1 MTSLNV
7 WVPVMSTSGRTVTP
21 GASIGQMKY
30 EIPSCLEASGSVR
43 ASRMPKRA
51 VWAYEVH
58 TFCPWTTHWSPSE
71 LGPGGQRGQVRAGSG
86 LAEQLAPDLLP
97 GQQRE

>member
-1 MTSLNV
+1 M
-7 WVPVMSTSGRTVTP
+7 
-21 GASIGQMKY
+21 GQMKY

-58 TFCPWTTHWSPSE
+58 TFCPWTTHWSPSGSARVVRE
-71 LGPGGQRGQVRAGSG
+71 ARSEPAPGSLNSWHQISSPASSGS
-86 LAEQLAPDLLP
+86 
-97 GQQRE
+97 R